1 MRRGL
6 SKHGDA
12 PPGRLAF
19 MFNWDAFVLLRPVV
33 ADRDVQ
39 GACLEFARAHAP
51 RLAADPDVREAF
63 SLHLINLAE
72 HCLLSGGA
80 VKQCLAAVAAAEGGG
95 GAGGDAGALKWLPA
109 AAAGGGPALT
119 NGGDDVGAIGAAA
132 DPSGVGA
139 GRPASANG
147 GAGHAAAPDAAAL
160 AHATSSG
167 SNQAGLPLRL
177 PLSMKKRQ
185 GVPQP
190 SSTQAR
196 LSSSNRLQR

>member
-109 AAAGGGPALT
+109 AAAGGGPAKVVT
-119 NGGDDVGAIGAAA
+119 TRA
-132 DPSGVGA
+132 GVIL
-139 GRPASANG
+139 RKQLLEESA
-147 GAGHAAAPDAAAL
+147 
-160 AHATSSG
+160 
-167 SNQAGLPLRL
+167 
-177 PLSMKKRQ
+177 M
-185 GVPQP
+185 
-190 SSTQAR
+190 STFPKESVEIA
-196 LSSSNRLQR
+196 